1 MRDTEELVASVARAL
16 FDGSTRI
23 PGRGRTVD
31 VAPPWKRITVED
43 AFRHIAG
50 VPLEAVLP
58 DEERFF
64 RILVERIEPGL
75 GYPKPVF
82 LTRWPASMASLA
94 RLTPDDPRFADRVE
108 AYIDGLEISN
118 GFGELIDPE
127 EQRARLWRDRAE
139 RRRTGLD
146 DYPIDERFLAALEE
160 GLPPCG
166 GNALGL
172 DRLVMLMTGATSI
185 EQVLAVPQSR
195 L

>member
-1 MRDTEELVASVARAL
+1 
-16 FDGSTRI
+16 
-23 PGRGRTVD
+23 
-31 VAPPWKRITVED
+31 
-43 AFRHIAG
+43 
-50 VPLEAVLP
+50 
-58 DEERFF
+58 
-64 RILVERIEPGL
+64 
-75 GYPKPVF
+75 
-82 LTRWPASMASLA
+82 MASLA
-94 RLTPDDPRFADRVE
+94 RLAPDDPRFAVRVE
-108 AYIDGLEISN
+108 AYVDGMEISN

-160 GLPPCG
+160 GLPPSG
-166 GNALGL
+166 GNALGF